1 MSSTTTV
8 NATRAFIENAIAEHT
23 VVVFA
28 KSWCPH
34 CKATKM
40 LFDQA
45 RKEFAHDVRVRHDE
59 IDIKIFYLDLMPN
72 GGDIQATLYQM
83 TRQRTVPS
91 VFVAGRHLG
100 GNSQSQR
107 AYRTGLLHM
116 LINESQ
122 KKMEEKKIRKEE
134 EDLHQQKVQHT
145 AASLTHQMLA
155 KAGCC

>member
-1 MSSTTTV
+1 MPSTTTA
-8 NATRAFIENAIAEHT
+8 NSTRAFIEKAIAEHT

-34 CKATKM
+34 CKATKT
-40 LFDQA
+40 LFDRT
-45 RKEFAHDVRVRHDE
+45 RKEFALDE
-59 IDIKIFYLDLMPN
+59 NDIKIFDLDLMPN
-72 GGDIQATLYQM
+72 GDEIQSTLYQM

-91 VFVAGRHLG
+91 VFVAGRHIG
-100 GNSQSQR
+100 GNSETQS

-122 KKMEEKKIRKEE
+122 KKMEEENIRKEE
-134 EDLHQQKVQHT
+134 EDLHEQKVQYT